1 MSGATIKVLYF
12 ARVAELVGKRTE
24 DWPLAETVTSAHRG
38 DAFRGC
44 EYIIDALKTRA
55 PFWKRETL
63 AAGDSFWVEQRQS
76 DADRTQSWDD
86 PDTPTKEHP

>member
-1 MSGATIKVLYF
+1 MRLPSLLRRTPFRLTLLFLALF
-12 ARVAELVGKRTE
+12 VA
-24 DWPLAETVTSAHRG
+24 AASAHRG

-63 AAGDSFWVEQRQS
+63 AGGSSFWVEQRQS
-76 DADRTQSWDD
+76 D
-86 PDTPTKEHP
+86 